1 MEEKKVEEEIAAI
14 ISGNSPLVSANTA
27 ETKNAIL
34 EIIVGKKVNL
44 VKANK
49 MKLMDTILDVF
60 RREIKEANM

>member
-1 MEEKKVEEEIAAI
+1 MPLPKV
-14 ISGNSPLVSANTA
+14 SGKNTA